1 MKYDITTSHMN
12 TQHWIVEAESKDEA
26 EKILKDAELVW
37 HSHKRIY
44 VMNNASDKIKSGLI
58 TSPDAIVRP
67 INVVPGQTEPNVT
80 TLATPNTRDELDG
93 EE

>member
-26 EKILKDAELVW
+26 EKILKDAQLVW
-37 HSHKRIY
+37 QKEKRIY
-44 VMNNASDKIKSGLI
+44 IMNNPSDVIKSGLI
-58 TSPDAIVRP
+58 TSPDAIVRAV
-67 INVVPGQTEPNVT
+67 NVVPGQTELNVT
-80 TLATPNTRDELDG
+80 TLARPNTIDELDG

>member
-26 EKILKDAELVW
+26 EKILKNAQLVW
-37 HSHKRIY
+37 HKHKRIY
-44 VMNNASDKIKSGLI
+44 TMNNPSEKIKSGLI
-58 TSPDAIVRP
+58 TSPDAIVRA
-67 INVVPGQTEPNVT
+67 INVVPGQTEPN
-80 TLATPNTRDELDG
+80 LTRLGSETIDEGDG

>member
-26 EKILKDAELVW
+26 EKILKDAQLVW
-37 HSHKRIY
+37 HKPKRIY
-44 VMNNASDKIKSGLI
+44 TMNNPSEKIKSGLI
-58 TSPDAIVRP
+58 TSPDAIVRA
-67 INVVPGQTEPNVT
+67 INVIPGQTEPNVT
-80 TLATPNTRDELDG
+80 TLARSNTRDELDG

>member
-26 EKILKDAELVW
+26 EKILKNSKLVW
-37 HSHKRIY
+37 QKEKRVY
-44 VMNNASDKIKSGLI
+44 VMNNPSDVIKSGLI
-58 TSPDAIVRP
+58 TSPDAVVRA
-67 INVVPGQTEPNVT
+67 INLVPGQTESNFT
-80 TLATPNTRDELDG
+80 SLGAETIDTLNG

>member
-26 EKILKDAELVW
+26 EKILKDAQLVW
-37 HSHKRIY
+37 QKEKRIY
-44 VMNNASDKIKSGLI
+44 IMNNPSDVIKSGLI
-58 TSPDAIVRP
+58 TSPDAIIRAVN
-67 INVVPGQTEPNVT
+67 IVPGQTEPNLT
-80 TLATPNTRDELDG
+80 SLGSETIAESDG

>member
-1 MKYDITTSHMN
+1 MEYDITTSHMN

-26 EKILKDAELVW
+26 EKILKNAQLVW
-37 HSHKRIY
+37 QKEKRIY
-44 VMNNASDKIKSGLI
+44 IMNNPSDKIKSGLI
-58 TSPDAIVRP
+58 TSPDAIVRA

-80 TLATPNTRDELDG
+80 TLARPNTIDELDG